1 MNEHHRSHPHSH
13 AYFSAHTRA
22 SLSLPPLHPHSHSF
36 GSSLVAPL
44 VTPAG
49 YPGWAAHSVTLVLT
63 ICCTQRHHEDF
74 LSRFPRTCYV
84 LSLSSLPHTRQTL
97 SAHSSSSSFLLALSL
112 PSSFLYRCF
121 PRCCLSSSFG
131 LLRLVHI
138 VVLVLFFLVCS
149 FSLFVVLLLA
159 PSLFLDSFLFFLP
172 TFHKR
177 REVWGGGLKVG
188 LDCPSRTKPITPL
201 QASPNDLLPDPCS

>member
-1 MNEHHRSHPHSH
+1 MNTLALTLTLTLTLLR
-13 AYFSAHTRA
+13 T
-22 SLSLPPLHPHSHSF
+22 LVPHSHSHL
-36 GSSLVAPL
+36 SIPILIPSAVVWLPRL

-49 YPGWAAHSVTLVLT
+49 QRVIHSVTLVLT